1 MLKLIYNINFKYEK
15 DQIFILKDRGVLLI
29 SGQDSKDFLQN
40 LVTNDINKVTE
51 TKSCFSSLLTPQG
64 KYLFDFMIVKH
75 KDGYFLDCELN
86 QINGLINRLNVY
98 KLNSKIEITNLSHK
112 FQVTVISNEKFISIN
127 NSKNHE
133 GTTITYRDDPFFIDP
148 RNKKLGARGIVNLEK
163 LYLSIKKLEL
173 KLEDSKNYYELSYNL
188 GIAQINTKNL
198 QENIFGLECNFEEL
212 NGIDFKKG
220 CYVGQENTARMKLK
234 NKVRKKLFA
243 IKSNDKLKIGSDINF
258 NSIKIGQIVIDEPY
272 PFGLIKIVDP
282 DFSEYKDKDLLIND
296 SKSKIIQ

>member
-1 MLKLIYNINFKYEK
+1 MKK

-51 TKSCFSSLLTPQG
+51 TQSCFSSLLTPQG

-112 FQVTVISNEKFISIN
+112 FQVTVMSNEKFISIN

-198 QENIFGLECNFEEL
+198 QEKIFGLECNFEEL

-234 NKVRKKLFA
+234 NKIRKKLFA

-258 NSIKIGQIVIDEPY
+258 NSINIGQIVIDEPY